1 MVNAQ
6 ILVGP
11 HELLL
16 RQKRGNLW
24 KSFGDSKRG
33 QLMIMAEILL
43 FCNGKGKAKTK
54 IMYAANINYPLL
66 QKYTEILTSRGL
78 LIPEARN
85 YVTTEK
91 GFAFLQLFTRIHD
104 MLTDKESW

>member
-1 MVNAQ
+1 MNAQ
-6 ILVGP
+6 VLFGP

-16 RQKRGNLW
+16 RQKRGSLW
-24 KSFGDSKRG
+24 KGFSDSKRG
-33 QLMIMAEILL
+33 QLKIMAEILL
-43 FCNGKGKAKTK
+43 FCCGKGKAKTR

-66 QKYTEILTSRGL
+66 QKYTEMLTSRGL
-78 LIPEARN
+78 LIPEGRT

-104 MLTDKESW
+104 ILSDKEAW